1 MPKLTKRVVDR
12 IEAPAGDGGRELV
25 LWDDELP
32 GFGLRVKPSG
42 VKSYIVQ
49 YRSGGQS
56 RRMTLG
62 RHGVLTPD
70 EARTEAKKALGGVA
84 RGSDPARERK
94 LERKSATVR
103 QLAQDY
109 LERHAIP
116 KKRPASVRDDRS
128 MLNRFVL
135 PRLGA
140 RKVKDV
146 TRRDVE
152 SLLLALKSTP
162 YQANRVR
169 ALLSK
174 MFSLAVGWQMRADN
188 PVSGTEKYQEQKR
201 DRWLRGDEIARL
213 FEVLDDH
220 PNRPAANAVRLLL
233 LTGARR
239 NEVLSAT
246 WDQFDFE
253 RGVWTKPAHTTKQ
266 KRMEHVPLST
276 QAAALLESIRRTAEP
291 GELHVFP
298 GRASGKPLTEI
309 KKFWYDVRTKA
320 GLEGVRLHDL
330 RHTYA
335 SHLVSAGESLAVVGR
350 LLGHTQPQTTQRY
363 AHLADD
369 PLRTATANMGA
380 MLESIRGGS
389 PDRESTPDSFRSMR

>member
-1 MPKLTKRVVDR
+1 M
-12 IEAPAGDGGRELV
+12 
-25 LWDDELP
+25 
-32 GFGLRVKPSG
+32 
-42 VKSYIVQ
+42 
-49 YRSGGQS
+49 
-56 RRMTLG
+56 LG
-62 RHGVLTPD
+62 
-70 EARTEAKKALGGVA
+70 
-84 RGSDPARERK
+84 
-94 LERKSATVR
+94 
-103 QLAQDY
+103 
-109 LERHAIP
+109 
-116 KKRPASVRDDRS
+116 
-128 MLNRFVL
+128 RFVL

-152 SLLLALKSTP
+152 SLLLALKPTP

-220 PNRPAANAVRLLL
+220 PNHRAADAVRLLL

-239 NEVLSAT
+239 NEVLAAT

-276 QAAALLESIRRTAEP
+276 QAAALLGSIRRAAEP
-291 GELHVFP
+291 GERHVFP
-298 GRASGKPLTEI
+298 GRTSGKPLTDI
-309 KKFWYDVRTKA
+309 KKFWYDVRAKA

-380 MLESIRGGS
+380 MLESIRGGP
-389 PDRESTPDSFRSMR
+389 PDEHLAPQESLDGCLEPAP